1 MLRIETAGKN
11 IEINRKLA
19 YVQKQRKDQSN
30 AKDTHDEMLKIGNA
44 LFLQSNK
51 PNLNYKTNFNV
62 FNRSMMNNTL
72 NYQLKL
78 RIENIGKINESMA
91 EKKIVFEELKKEE
104 KRMNQQE
111 NRAEAESN
119 QLQSLIQNNIKD
131 TESQVKNI

>member
-1 MLRIETAGKN
+1 
-11 IEINRKLA
+11 
-19 YVQKQRKDQSN
+19 
-30 AKDTHDEMLKIGNA
+30 
-44 LFLQSNK
+44 
-51 PNLNYKTNFNV
+51 
-62 FNRSMMNNTL
+62 MMNNTL

>member
-11 IEINRKLA
+11 IEINRKQA
-19 YVQKQRKDQSN
+19 YVQKQRKDQNN

-72 NYQLKL
+72 NY
-78 RIENIGKINESMA
+78 
-91 EKKIVFEELKKEE
+91 
-104 KRMNQQE
+104 
-111 NRAEAESN
+111 
-119 QLQSLIQNNIKD
+119 
-131 TESQVKNI
+131 